1 MHFCQSF
8 SKFGSKRNGFCS
20 VICYCCVLQSL
31 RKVKIAELAKKIK
44 LKKQV
49 IIYILYHFIISKL
62 EKMPRLLGDHFESIK
77 LKDRF
82 LVENYLEAQNL
93 PEWIFLEI
101 KALKAKKRCTDSFGN
116 STFIH
121 TQIMQSFS
129 HHSKIFYASQSI
141 SKTSEGGTGENRS
154 YVTHLNFSR
163 TNFLCY
169 I

>member
-62 EKMPRLLGDHFESIK
+62 EKMPSTNPFGISKLKLNTLGIVHPLIKVFSWIKRLLGDHFESIK

-82 LVENYLEAQNL
+82 LVENYPEAQNL
-93 PEWIFLEI
+93 PE
-101 KALKAKKRCTDSFGN
+101 
-116 STFIH
+116 
-121 TQIMQSFS
+121 
-129 HHSKIFYASQSI
+129 
-141 SKTSEGGTGENRS
+141 
-154 YVTHLNFSR
+154 
-163 TNFLCY
+163 
-169 I
+169 

>member
-1 MHFCQSF
+1 MDFAVLLF
-8 SKFGSKRNGFCS
+8 
-20 VICYCCVLQSL
+20 VILLQSH

-93 PEWIFLEI
+93 PE
-101 KALKAKKRCTDSFGN
+101 
-116 STFIH
+116 
-121 TQIMQSFS
+121 
-129 HHSKIFYASQSI
+129 
-141 SKTSEGGTGENRS
+141 
-154 YVTHLNFSR
+154 
-163 TNFLCY
+163 
-169 I
+169 

>member
-62 EKMPRLLGDHFESIK
+62 WINQTKGSIFGRKLSRGPKPSRVNILRNQGFKGKEKVHWFFWK
-77 LKDRF
+77 F
-82 LVENYLEAQNL
+82 Y
-93 PEWIFLEI
+93 
-101 KALKAKKRCTDSFGN
+101 
-116 STFIH
+116 IH
-121 TQIMQSFS
+121 TYTNYAIFFS
-129 HHSKIFYASQSI
+129 PFQDFLRFSI
-141 SKTSEGGTGENRS
+141 
-154 YVTHLNFSR
+154 
-163 TNFLCY
+163 Y